1 MRDLDLRPWTNAALY
16 GALWGALEATVGTAL
31 HLGRVPFR
39 GEIMGLIGL
48 ACLVCLRRLQPRAGV
63 VLVAGMTAIFLKVFT
78 LGGLYPGPVVGIATQ
93 AIAVEFGFL
102 VARGPV
108 AAAIGGIIAL
118 GTNPVQRVITAWIV
132 GGSEAAVAVL
142 RAVGELG
149 GVEAWWVLA
158 AFVGFSSTVG
168 ALGGVWAWRLAGRVA
183 RRLGGGS

>member
-1 MRDLDLRPWTNAALY
+1 MKDLRPWTNAALF
-16 GALWGALEATVGTAL
+16 GALWGALEATIGTAV

-39 GEIMGLIGL
+39 GELMGLIGL
-48 ACLVCLRRLQPRAGV
+48 VCLVCLRRLQPRTGV
-63 VLVAGMTAIFLKVFT
+63 VLVAGLTAIFLKVFT

-93 AIAVEFGFL
+93 AVAVELGFL

-132 GGSEAAVAVL
+132 GGSEAALAAL

-149 GVEAWWVLA
+149 GVDAWRVLA
-158 AFVGFSSTVG
+158 GFVGLAAAVG
-168 ALGGVWAWRLAGRVA
+168 AVGGVWAWLLAGRVA
-183 RRLGGGS
+183 RRLGGGP